1 MFDVSNTDKFFK
13 LYNGLTPNTTDEERE
28 QATEQYQRSRNYI
41 RMFTNFAPVEATTSF
56 IESINKN
63 SYIMLNMA
71 VDLSIDGFN
80 IAVEMYVHKDEVTR
94 IMALNKDN
102 SNIKFIEM
110 SNKQTETV
118 DVINDADLGNICW
131 KELMQLVAPSPLRN

>member
-13 LYNGLTPNTTDEERE
+13 LYNGLTPNTTDEKHE
-28 QATEQYQRSRNYI
+28 QAIEQYQRSRNYI
-41 RMFTNFAPVEATTSF
+41 RIYTNFAPVEATTSF

-71 VDLSIDGFN
+71 VVLSIDGFN
-80 IAVEMYVHKDEVTR
+80 VAVEMYVHKDEVTR

-102 SNIKFIEM
+102 SNIKFIDARD
-110 SNKQTETV
+110 KQTEPV
-118 DVINDADLGNICW
+118 DANNDEELM
-131 KELMQLVAPSPLRN
+131 KELMQLMSPSPLRN

>member
-1 MFDVSNTDKFFK
+1 
-13 LYNGLTPNTTDEERE
+13 
-28 QATEQYQRSRNYI
+28 
-41 RMFTNFAPVEATTSF
+41 
-56 IESINKN
+56 
-63 SYIMLNMA
+63 MLNMA

-102 SNIKFIEM
+102 SNIKFIEARD
-110 SNKQTETV
+110 NQTEPV
-118 DVINDADLGNICW
+118 DANNDEELM